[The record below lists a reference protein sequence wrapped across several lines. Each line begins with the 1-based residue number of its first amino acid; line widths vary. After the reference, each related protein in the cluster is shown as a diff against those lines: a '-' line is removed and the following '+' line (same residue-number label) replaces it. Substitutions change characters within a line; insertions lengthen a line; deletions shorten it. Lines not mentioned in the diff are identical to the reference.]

1 MSKAPPIP
9 KEQRSFRGARPDIQ
23 GAGQDRRDVKT
34 GLRSGQP
41 GDSDVNLKNQ
51 GRQGRQ
57 GNIHQNVD
65 TAHAKTQ
72 DR

>member
-9 KEQRSFRGARPDIQ
+9 KEQRSFRDQRPDIQ
-23 GAGQDRRDVKT
+23 GGPRDRRDAKT
-34 GLRSGQP
+34 GLQSPDQ
-41 GDSDVNLKNQ
+41 GDGGVNLRN
-51 GRQGRQ
+51 QGRQ

-65 TAHAKTQ
+65 AVHAKTQ

>member
-9 KEQRSFRGARPDIQ
+9 KEQRSFRGERPDIL
-23 GAGQDRRDVKT
+23 GGQRDRRDAKT
-34 GLRSGQP
+34 GLQSADH
-41 GDSDVNLKNQ
+41 GDGDVNLKN
-51 GRQGRQ
+51 QGRQ

-65 TAHAKTQ
+65 TVHARTQ

>member
-9 KEQRSFRGARPDIQ
+9 KEQRSFRGDRPDIQ
-23 GAGQDRRDVKT
+23 GGARDRRDAKT
-34 GLRSGQP
+34 GLQSGEP
-41 GDSDVNLKNQ
+41 GDRDVNLRN
-51 GRQGRQ
+51 QGRQ

-65 TAHAKTQ
+65 TVHARTQ

>member
-9 KEQRSFRGARPDIQ
+9 KEQRSFRGQRPDIQ
-23 GAGQDRRDVKT
+23 GDTQDRRDAKT
-34 GLRSGQP
+34 GLQSPDQ
-41 GDSDVNLKNQ
+41 GDGDVNLRN
-51 GRQGRQ
+51 QGRQ

-65 TAHAKTQ
+65 TVHAKTQ

>member
-9 KEQRSFRGARPDIQ
+9 KEQRSFRGQRPDIQ

-34 GLRSGQP
+34 GLQSGAV
-41 GDSDVNLKNQ
+41 GDGDVNLKNQ
-51 GRQGRQ
+51 GRQD
-57 GNIHQNVD
+57 NIHQNVD
-65 TAHAKTQ
+65 TVHAKTQ

>member
-9 KEQRSFRGARPDIQ
+9 KEQQSFRGERPDIQ
-23 GAGQDRRDVKT
+23 GADQERRDAKT
-34 GLRSGQP
+34 GLQSGE

-51 GRQGRQ
+51 GRQG
-57 GNIHQNVD
+57 NIHQNVD
-65 TAHAKTQ
+65 TVHAKTQ

>member
-9 KEQRSFRGARPDIQ
+9 KEQQAFKGERPDIQ
-23 GAGQDRRDVKT
+23 GADQDRRDAKT
-34 GLRSGQP
+34 GLQSGQT
-41 GDSDVNLKNQ
+41 GDGDVNLKN
-51 GRQGRQ
+51 QGRQ

-65 TAHAKTQ
+65 TVHAKTQ

>member
-9 KEQRSFRGARPDIQ
+9 KEQRSFRGQRPDIQ
-23 GAGQDRRDVKT
+23 GDQQDRRDAKT
-34 GLRSGQP
+34 GLQSPDQ
-41 GDSDVNLKNQ
+41 GDGEVNLRN
-51 GRQGRQ
+51 QGRQ

-65 TAHAKTQ
+65 TVHAKTQ

>member
-9 KEQRSFRGARPDIQ
+9 KEQRSFRGERPDIQ
-23 GAGQDRRDVKT
+23 GGHRDRRDAKT
-34 GLRSGQP
+34 GLQSGEY
-41 GDSDVNLKNQ
+41 GDSDANLKN
-51 GRQGRQ
+51 QGRQ

-65 TAHAKTQ
+65 TVHARTQ

>member
-1 MSKAPPIP
+1 MRKAPPIP

-34 GLRSGQP
+34 GLQSGQP

-51 GRQGRQ
+51 GRQG
-57 GNIHQNVD
+57 NIHQNVD
-65 TAHAKTQ
+65 TVHAKTQ

>member
-9 KEQRSFRGARPDIQ
+9 KEQRSFRGQRPDIQ
-23 GAGQDRRDVKT
+23 GEGRDRRDAKT
-34 GLRSGQP
+34 GVHSAGH
-41 GDSDVNLKNQ
+41 GDDFNTKS
-51 GRQGRQ
+51 QGRQ

-65 TAHAKTQ
+65 TVHARTQ

>member
-9 KEQRSFRGARPDIQ
+9 KEQRSFRGQRPDIQ
-23 GAGQDRRDVKT
+23 GASQDRRDVKT
-34 GLRSGQP
+34 GLQSGAV
-41 GDSDVNLKNQ
+41 GDGDVNLKN
-51 GRQGRQ
+51 QGRQ

-65 TAHAKTQ
+65 TVHAKTQ

>member
-9 KEQRSFRGARPDIQ
+9 KEQRSFRGTRPDGQ
-23 GAGQDRRDVKT
+23 DAGQDRRDVKT
-34 GLRSGQP
+34 GLQSSQP

-51 GRQGRQ
+51 DRQGA
-57 GNIHQNVD
+57 IHQNVD
-65 TAHAKTQ
+65 TVHVKTQ